1 MKEKEIVDSK
11 NEIEYDNYVLLG
23 ILRKELNVWET
34 RNLETRIAFV

>member
-23 ILRKELNVWET
+23 ILRKDLNVWAT
-34 RNLETRIAFV
+34 HNLETRIAFV